1 MWTKLQRL
9 WHIDHL
15 YVYLLYGKQQQAI
28 AISTHCVHGV
38 VLSEELGTRDDNGE
52 HTAN

>member
-1 MWTKLQRL
+1 MDKITEIVD
-9 WHIDHL
+9 IDHL

-52 HTAN
+52 HTVN